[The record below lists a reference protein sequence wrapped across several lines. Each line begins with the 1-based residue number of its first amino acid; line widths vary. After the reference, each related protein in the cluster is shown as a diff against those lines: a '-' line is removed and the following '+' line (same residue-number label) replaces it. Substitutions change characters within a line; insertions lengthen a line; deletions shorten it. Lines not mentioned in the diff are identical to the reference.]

1 MFNPSSHLFY
11 VDFMGNVLS
20 NMKLAFYESPD
31 DKNFIS
37 KMLQESAESDARDHL
52 VQAYEILR
60 EIYNDM
66 LTPIRQRQA
75 RGFPDLDNEDIM
87 YANHI
92 GQLISQNRYLE
103 EIKCTFTNFAL
114 LNAETSSDK
123 NQFYDHH
130 YWQVADIL
138 CFRMT
143 ESDYRAALTGL
154 PADIKTNGTPS
165 QLILKDKIELLKA

>member
-1 MFNPSSHLFY
+1 
-11 VDFMGNVLS
+11 MGNLLS
-20 NMKLAFYESPD
+20 NMKLAFYETQE

-37 KMLQESAESDARDHL
+37 KMLQDSAENEARDHL
-52 VQAYEILR
+52 VQAYQILR

-75 RGFPDLDNEDIM
+75 RGFPDLDKEDIM

-114 LNAETSSDK
+114 LNAENSSEK

-130 YWQVADIL
+130 YWQNTDIL

-143 ESDYRAALTGL
+143 ESEYRAALIGL
-154 PADIKTNGTPS
+154 PTDAKTNGTPT
-165 QLILKDKIELLKA
+165 QLLLKDKIELLKT